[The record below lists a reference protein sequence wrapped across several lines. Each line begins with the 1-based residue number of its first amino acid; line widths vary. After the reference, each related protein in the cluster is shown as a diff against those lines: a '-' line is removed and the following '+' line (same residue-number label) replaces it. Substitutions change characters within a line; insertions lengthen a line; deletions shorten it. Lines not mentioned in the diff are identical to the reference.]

1 MPLGELSIH
10 LETAFAFFL
19 GDKPSIFLSLVFRGK
34 DLAEPS
40 SSDPS
45 LTLSPYLSCDQKKK
59 KWLCMCAQ
67 SLSHVQLY
75 TSLSTLAC

>member
-1 MPLGELSIH
+1 MPLGKLSIH

-19 GDKPSIFLSLVFRGK
+19 GDQPSSFLSPVFKGK

-59 KWLCMCAQ
+59 KMAVCVC
-67 SLSHVQLY
+67 SLSHVQPLQ
-75 TSLSTLAC
+75 LFRL

>member
-1 MPLGELSIH
+1 MPLGKLSIH

-19 GDKPSIFLSLVFRGK
+19 GDQPSSFLSPVFRGK

-40 SSDPS
+40 SNDPS

-59 KWLCMCAQ
+59 WLFVCAQ
-67 SLSHVQLY
+67 SLSHVQPLQ
-75 TSLSTLAC
+75 LFRL